1 MKATKT
7 IAALCAIGMAVSTM
21 ALPVQAKTSS
31 KVETEVITMD
41 DTTTTNK
48 SNSTTKSKTT
58 TTKKSKSSQ
67 VSWKNAGKALKCT
80 VKTEKD
86 FYKAY
91 SNAIRLNA
99 PTLKVTFDKS
109 YKGRSLMDKGNELG
123 LMTMYEYK
131 YAYDLGMS
139 YANAGGRKVIQ
150 HNDDYSVVTIQ
161 LSYLYWG
168 TAFPYAYNTGDTSA
182 VDDRYKTMY
191 KIFSKAADDCTE
203 TTDLGKAEYAW
214 NWVIDNM
221 VYDMSFVGKDLP
233 KSFDNSTADGK
244 YPGVCDQY
252 SNAFILLLRM
262 LDIPCWEVHCNVID
276 DPVGDTDY
284 GTGEGSKHG
293 VACAKINGEYRYF
306 DPTFGKTKSIG
317 KKTFNLTTTEAKKYY
332 DPWVNEYEVNGNAAK
347 STRKLSYSELEKY
360 FIW

>member
-7 IAALCAIGMAVSTM
+7 IAALCAIGMVMSTM
-21 ALPVQAKTSS
+21 ALPVQAKTTSS
-31 KVETEVITMD
+31 NTEIITMD
-41 DTTTTNK
+41 DTTTTTK
-48 SNSTTKSKTT
+48 PKSTTKSKTT
-58 TTKKSKSSQ
+58 STKKSKSSQ
-67 VSWKNAGKALKCT
+67 VSWKNAGKPLQCT

-86 FYKAY
+86 FYKAM

-109 YKGRSLMDKGNELG
+109 YKGRGLWDTDAELG
-123 LMTMYEYK
+123 LLNEYEYK

-139 YANAGGRKVIQ
+139 YAYVGGRRIIQ

-168 TAFPYAYNTGDTSA
+168 TAIPYAYNTGDTS
-182 VDDRYKTMY
+182 VIDDKYETMY

-221 VYDMSFVGKDLP
+221 VYDSSSHGTDLP
-233 KSFDNSTADGK
+233 KSFSNPTAAGK
-244 YPGVCDQY
+244 YIGVCEDY
-252 SNAFILLLRM
+252 ANAYVLLMRM
-262 LDIPCWEVHCNVID
+262 LDMPCWEVRVWFEDVRGHAL
-276 DPVGDTDY
+276 T
-284 GTGEGSKHG
+284 
-293 VACAKINGEYRYF
+293 CAKINGEYRYF
-306 DPTFGKTKSIG
+306 DPTWNSSDKYFYMTAD
-317 KKTFNLTTTEAKKYY
+317 EVEKYY
-332 DPWVNEYEVNGNAAK
+332 AVCGYKYVGAYVSTYETAGGEEK
-347 STRKLSYSELEKY
+347 RMLPLSEMEKY

>member
-31 KVETEVITMD
+31 KMETEVITMD

-80 VKTEKD
+80 VKTEED

-221 VYDMSFVGKDLP
+221 VYDMSSHGTDLP
-233 KSFDNSTADGK
+233 KSFSKPTSDGK
-244 YPGVCDQY
+244 YKGVCEDY
-252 SNAFILLLRM
+252 ANAYILLMRM
-262 LDIPCWEVHCNVID
+262 LDVPCWQVSCYVVT
-276 DPVGDTDY
+276 DPAGGTDRSA
-284 GTGEGSKHG
+284 EGGHAI
-293 VACAKINGEYRYF
+293 VCAQINGEFRYF
-306 DPTFGKTKSIG
+306 DPTFGESSRVG
-317 KKTFNLTTTEAKKYY
+317 KQTFNMTVEEAEKYY
-332 DPWVNEYEVNGNAAK
+332 SPRVNEYEVAGNAAK
-347 STRKLSYSELEKY
+347 STRKLPYSELEKY